1 MPWKRRTRSGYGKSV
16 KKLLV
21 RHLDI
26 RTRILRER
34 GRERSMNLRLYNKQV
49 VNGQVASKSS
59 RVKTKLSIITAKL
72 YLGILTLTIVRV
84 E

>member
-1 MPWKRRTRSGYGKSV
+1 
-16 KKLLV
+16 
-21 RHLDI
+21 
-26 RTRILRER
+26 
-34 GRERSMNLRLYNKQV
+34 MNLRLYNKQV